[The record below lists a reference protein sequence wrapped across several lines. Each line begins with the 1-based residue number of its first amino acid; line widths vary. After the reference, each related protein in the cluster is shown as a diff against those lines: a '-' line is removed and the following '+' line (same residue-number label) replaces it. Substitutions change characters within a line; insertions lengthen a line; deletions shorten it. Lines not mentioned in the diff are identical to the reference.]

1 MRIRLPGARGDTR
14 AGSHH
19 GLLLLRCLIAPAD
32 RDGKTDAEFRHRLLA
47 AFVAVALL
55 PGCGAETPDAGAS
68 GGSEESELRTIAG
81 DAGRPR
87 PENGSEWFTDRA
99 EETGLDFVHFNGMS
113 GEFYFPEI
121 MPPGVGLL
129 DIDNDGD
136 LDVYLV
142 QGQLLGTGT
151 VDEALFPPPGSLPL
165 TGRLYRNDLTVQ
177 PDGTRTPR
185 FTDITEASGIDA
197 RGYGMGVAAGDVD
210 NDGRVDLY
218 LTNLGPNQLFRNN
231 GDGTFNDVSRQ
242 SGLDD
247 PGWGISASFV
257 DYDRDGWLD
266 LYVGNYVDYS
276 TETERECPSET
287 GRLGYCVPQVYRA
300 QPDKLYRNRGDGSFV
315 DVTATA
321 LATSTFGPA
330 LGVSTADFDDDG
342 WLDIY
347 VANDGEPNQ
356 LWMNRRD
363 GTLVDAGPLSG
374 TALNGNGNAEGSM
387 GVDAG
392 DFDNDGD
399 EDLFMTHL
407 TTETNTLYVNDGT
420 GLFEDRSALSGLG
433 PPSLRL
439 TGFGTAWLDFDND
452 GWLDVLTVNGR
463 VSRTEERANE
473 PFPYDQPKQLFR
485 NLGDGRFEEVTD
497 RAGAVFAVSEV
508 GRGAAFGDVDND
520 GDIDVLVGNDS
531 GQIRLLVNQ
540 VDSPRHWL
548 GLRLVGGQEAPRDML
563 GARVEVAMSDGRTLW
578 RRARADGSYGS
589 ANDPRVHVGLGDST
603 DVARVRVHWPSGQVE
618 EWTDLEID
626 RWTTLTEGNG
636 Q

>member
-1 MRIRLPGARGDTR
+1 MRRG
-14 AGSHH
+14 
-19 GLLLLRCLIAPAD
+19 
-32 RDGKTDAEFRHRLLA
+32 LLA
-47 AFVAVALL
+47 ALL
-55 PGCGAETPDAGAS
+55 ASVLPSGCGTDTTDEGTV
-68 GGSEESELRTIAG
+68 GGSEGSASRTARG
-81 DAGRPR
+81 DAGRPH
-87 PENGSEWFTDRA
+87 PNDFAGWFTDRA
-99 EETGLDFVHFNGMS
+99 EEAGLHFVHFNGMS

-129 DIDNDGD
+129 DVDNDGD

-142 QGQLLGTGT
+142 QGRLLGPGT
-151 VDEALFPPPGSLPL
+151 ALDETLFPPPGPPPL
-165 TGRLYRNDLTVQ
+165 TGRLYRNDLAVQ
-177 PDGTRTPR
+177 ADGTRTLR
-185 FTDITEASGIDA
+185 FTDVTDASGIDA

-218 LTNLGPNQLFRNN
+218 LTNLGPNRLFRNN
-231 GDGTFNDVSRQ
+231 GDGTFSDVSRQ

-247 PGWGISASFV
+247 AGWGVSASFV

-276 TETERECPSET
+276 IEADQECPSET
-287 GRLGYCVPQVYRA
+287 GRVGYCVPQVYRA
-300 QPDKLYRNRGDGSFV
+300 QPDRLYRNRGDGSFA
-315 DVTATA
+315 DVTASA
-321 LATSTFGPA
+321 LTSATFGRA
-330 LGVSTADFDDDG
+330 LGVATADFDGDG

-347 VANDGEPNQ
+347 VANDGEANQ

-363 GTLVDAGPLSG
+363 GTLADTGLLSG
-374 TALNGNGNAEGSM
+374 TALNGDGDAEGSM

-407 TTETNTLYVNDGT
+407 TTETNTLYVNDGS

-433 PPSLRL
+433 PPSLPL

-452 GWLDVLTVNGR
+452 GWLDILTVNGR

-497 RAGAVFAVSEV
+497 RAGDVFAVSEV

-531 GQIRLLVNQ
+531 GRVRLLVNRVQ
-540 VDSPRHWL
+540 SSYHWL
-548 GLRLVGGQEAPRDML
+548 GLRLSGGAEAPRDML
-563 GARVEVAMSDGRTLW
+563 GARVEVERNDGTTLW

-589 ANDPRVHVGLGDST
+589 ANDPRVHVGLGAAT
-603 DVARVRVHWPSGQVE
+603 GVARIRVHWPGGRVE
-618 EWTDLEID
+618 EWTDVAID
-626 RWTTLTEGNG
+626 RWTTLTEGSG
-636 Q
+636 R